1 MLCSLSADGSAN
13 HIIKHV
19 KVQLPNQV
27 LAIFCPCGSLL
38 HIFLGSLS
46 EGFSRYLQLFNYPL
60 VLRVERPSILFVVFS
75 DLSLLTLL
83 SVVLEGVLQLVTSLL
98 GVLGDA
104 QLQIHQLLEF
114 RILSWI
120 HTTLSTQY

>member
-1 MLCSLSADGSAN
+1 M
-13 HIIKHV
+13 
-19 KVQLPNQV
+19 
-27 LAIFCPCGSLL
+27 
-38 HIFLGSLS
+38 
-46 EGFSRYLQLFNYPL
+46 
-60 VLRVERPSILFVVFS
+60 PSILFVVFS

-120 HTTLSTQY
+120 HATLSTQYLQKVSSPSRKRLPVHTLKIYYKRVFKQFVSTLILGP

>member
-1 MLCSLSADGSAN
+1 M
-13 HIIKHV
+13 
-19 KVQLPNQV
+19 
-27 LAIFCPCGSLL
+27 
-38 HIFLGSLS
+38 S
-46 EGFSRYLQLFNYPL
+46 ERFSRYLQLFNYPL

-104 QLQIHQLLEF
+104 QLQILQLLEF

-120 HTTLSTQY
+120 HATLSTQY